1 MEKRTASVMSNAM
14 ATSMREE
21 RFSVVSEIAPMTAQQ
36 ILRNSSANVAN
47 GDTVYDAQY
56 KGVFLSA
63 PA

>member
-21 RFSVVSEIAPMTAQQ
+21 KFSLVSEIAPMTVQQ

-47 GDTVYDAQY
+47 GDTVYEAQY
-56 KGVFLSA
+56 KGVLPSA

>member
-21 RFSVVSEIAPMTAQQ
+21 RFSLVSEIAPM
-36 ILRNSSANVAN
+36 
-47 GDTVYDAQY
+47 TVYDAQY
-56 KGVFLSA
+56 KGVLLSA